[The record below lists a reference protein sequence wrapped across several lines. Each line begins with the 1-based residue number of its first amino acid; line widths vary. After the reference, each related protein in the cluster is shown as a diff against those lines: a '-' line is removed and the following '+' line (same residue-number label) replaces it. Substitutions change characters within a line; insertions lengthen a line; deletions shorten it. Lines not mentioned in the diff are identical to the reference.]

1 MMIAKK
7 VEFDLDARSKLKSG
21 IKIISDAVCSTLG
34 PGGRTVLIQD
44 NGIVGGLKISKDGAS
59 VAKSINLLDPVEN
72 LAVQMVK
79 SAAERSATASGDGTT
94 TTVCLVNAILRA
106 SEAYEGLEYNMSEII
121 RYLNEYALELDSELK
136 RASLKLTKK
145 RLLNI
150 ATISANNDP
159 KLGKLVADVYSKV
172 SHVTIEDSSSSENH
186 TRVTSGIKIERGWVS
201 NVMINNHKTQECVLE
216 DAYILVT
223 DSEIKDINVLVP
235 LLQHIMSVNKSI
247 LIIGTFAPEAL
258 FTLNKN
264 IRENGLKCCNIIPP
278 GFGYQKDSLMSD
290 LGIALNATFYNEKT
304 GDNLEGI
311 SIDDLGLA
319 KKIVVSKD
327 YTVVVRDMEGIED
340 KVPAHISDLKDLLKN
355 STSFVDRKN
364 VSERIACISGGVGV
378 IFVGAN
384 SDIEQKEIYDRVEDS
399 VFAVK
404 SALEEG
410 ILPGGGVAL
419 INALREITHLPDNIN
434 QAAALD
440 ILTEALFVPF
450 SQIIINTGVDPS
462 EMEFKVDNSPLN
474 GFGYNSKTKEFGMM
488 DEMGIIDATKVTRN
502 ALKNSISVAGTIMST
517 AVVISNITE

>member
-1 MMIAKK
+1 MIAKK
-7 VEFDLDARSKLKSG
+7 IDFGADAREKLKSG

-34 PGGRTVLIQD
+34 PGGSTVLIED
-44 NGIVGGLKISKDGAS
+44 PSIVGGFKISKDGVS
-59 VAKSINLLDPVEN
+59 VAKSINVMDSVEN
-72 LAVQMVK
+72 LAIQMVK

-106 SEAYEGLEYNMSEII
+106 SEEYEGLEYNMSEII
-121 RYLNEYALELDSELK
+121 RYMNEYALELDSALK

-172 SHVTIEDSSSSENH
+172 KHVTIEDSSSSEIH

-201 NVMINNHKTQECVLE
+201 NVMVNNHKTQECVLE

-235 LLQHIMSVNKSI
+235 MLQHIMMENKSI

-264 IRENGLKCCNIIPP
+264 IRENGLKACNIIPP
-278 GFGYQKDSLMSD
+278 GFGYQKDELMSD

-355 STSFVDRKN
+355 STSFIDRKN

-384 SDIEQKEIYDRVEDS
+384 SDIEQKEVYDRVEDS

-410 ILPGGGVAL
+410 ILPGGGIAL
-419 INALREITHLPDNIN
+419 IDSLKAILCDSSNIN
-434 QAAALD
+434 KAAAFD
-440 ILTEALFVPF
+440 ILNEALQAPF
-450 SQIIINTGVDPS
+450 KQIITNTGVDPIEVGVIIS
-462 EMEFKVDNSPLN
+462 NTPLH
-474 GFGYNSKTKEFGMM
+474 GYGYNSKNKKFGHM

-517 AVVISNITE
+517 AAVVSNIRE

>member
-1 MMIAKK
+1 MIAKK
-7 VEFDLDARSKLKSG
+7 IDFGADARAKLKSG

-34 PGGRTVLIQD
+34 PGGSTVLIED
-44 NGIVGGLKISKDGAS
+44 PSIVGGFKISKDGVS
-59 VAKSINLLDPVEN
+59 VAKSINVMDSVEN
-72 LAVQMVK
+72 LAIQMVK

-106 SEAYEGLEYNMSEII
+106 SEEYEGLEYNMSEII
-121 RYLNEYALELDSELK
+121 RYMNEYALELDSALK

-172 SHVTIEDSSSSENH
+172 KHVTIEDSSSSEIH

-201 NVMINNHKTQECVLE
+201 NVMVNNHKTQECVLE
-216 DAYILVT
+216 DSYILVT

-235 LLQHIMSVNKSI
+235 MLQHIMSVNKSI

-278 GFGYQKDSLMSD
+278 GFGYLKDDLMSD

-311 SIDDLGLA
+311 TIDDLGLA

-384 SDIEQKEIYDRVEDS
+384 SDIEQKEIYDRVEDA

-419 INALREITHLPDNIN
+419 INASREITHLPDNIN

-462 EMEFKVDNSPLN
+462 KMEIKVDNSPLN

-517 AVVISNITE
+517 AAVVSNIRE

>member
-1 MMIAKK
+1 M
-7 VEFDLDARSKLKSG
+7 
-21 IKIISDAVCSTLG
+21 
-34 PGGRTVLIQD
+34 
-44 NGIVGGLKISKDGAS
+44 
-59 VAKSINLLDPVEN
+59 
-72 LAVQMVK
+72 

-94 TTVCLVNAILRA
+94 TTVCLVNAILEA
-106 SEAYEGLEYNMSEII
+106 SESYEGSEYNISDII
-121 RYLNEYALELDSELK
+121 RYLNEYASELDSELK

-159 KLGKLVADVYSKV
+159 KLGKLVADVYS
-172 SHVTIEDSSSSENH
+172 
-186 TRVTSGIKIERGWVS
+186 
-201 NVMINNHKTQECVLE
+201 NHKTQEGVLE

-235 LLQHIMSVNKSI
+235 MLQHIMMENKSI

-264 IRENGLKCCNIIPP
+264 IRENGLKACNIIPP
-278 GFGYQKDSLMSD
+278 GFGYQKDDLMSD

-404 SALEEG
+404 SAMEEG
-410 ILPGGGVAL
+410 ILPGGGIAL
-419 INALREITHLPDNIN
+419 IDSLKAILCDSNNIN
-434 QAAALD
+434 KAAAFD
-440 ILTEALFVPF
+440 ILNEALQAPF
-450 SQIIINTGVDPS
+450 KQIITNTGVDPIEIGITLS
-462 EMEFKVDNSPLN
+462 NTPLN

-517 AVVISNITE
+517 AAVVSNIRE

>member
-1 MMIAKK
+1 MIAKK
-7 VEFDLDARSKLKSG
+7 VEFGSDARAKLKSG

-34 PGGRTVLIQD
+34 PGGSTVLIED
-44 NGIVGGLKISKDGAS
+44 PSIVGGFKISKDGVS
-59 VAKSINLLDPVEN
+59 VAKSINVMDSVEN
-72 LAVQMVK
+72 LAIQMVK

-94 TTVCLVNAILRA
+94 TTVCLVNAILEA
-106 SEAYEGLEYNMSEII
+106 SESYEGSEYNISDII
-121 RYLNEYALELDSELK
+121 RYLNEYAFELDSALK

-172 SHVTIEDSSSSENH
+172 KHVTIEESSSSEIH

-201 NVMINNHKTQECVLE
+201 NVMINNTKTQECVLE

-223 DSEIKDINVLVP
+223 DSEIKDINILVP
-235 LLQHIMSVNKSI
+235 MLQHIMSVNKSI

-278 GFGYQKDSLMSD
+278 SFGYQKDDLMAD
-290 LGIALNATFYNEKT
+290 LGIALNATFFNEKT

-311 SIDDLGLA
+311 SVDDLGLA
-319 KKIVVSKD
+319 KKIIVSKD

-355 STSFVDRKN
+355 STSFIDRKN

-384 SDIEQKEIYDRVEDS
+384 SDIEQKEVYDRIEDS

-410 ILPGGGVAL
+410 ILPGGGIAL
-419 INALREITHLPDNIN
+419 INAFMEITHLPDDIN

-440 ILTEALFVPF
+440 ILSEALFAPF
-450 SQIIINTGVDPS
+450 RQIITNTGVDPS
-462 EMEFKVDNSPLN
+462 KIEIKVYNSPLN

-488 DEMGIIDATKVTRN
+488 DEMGVIDATKVTRN

-517 AVVISNITE
+517 AAVVSNIRE